1 MPLEKFTP
9 DFIRR
14 LTEVAR
20 GRFDVV
26 LADLPP
32 AWSLWTFEALR
43 QSDEILLVTQM
54 TVPGVR
60 QARRQL
66 ATLTAEGLGE
76 LPIKVVLNRFE
87 KSWGATMIGCA
98 ARRERMCKYVKVPV
112 D

>member
-1 MPLEKFTP
+1 MTRHSSGLSVVAAPRDVMPLEKFTP

-20 GRFDVV
+20 SRFDVV

-60 QARRQL
+60 QARRPL
-66 ATLTAEGLGE
+66 DTPNSEA
-76 LPIKVVLNRFE
+76 
-87 KSWGATMIGCA
+87 IGRAPC
-98 ARRERMCKYVKVPV
+98 REQVCP

>member
-1 MPLEKFTP
+1 MTRHSSGLSVVAAPRDVMPLEKFMP

-20 GRFDVV
+20 SRFDVV

-54 TVPGVR
+54 TVPGVP
-60 QARRQL
+60 QARTQL
-66 ATLTAEGLGE
+66 AQLNAGCHGDLHT
-76 LPIKVVLNRFE
+76 KVGPKPLAKATNNR
-87 KSWGATMIGCA
+87 T
-98 ARRERMCKYVKVPV
+98 
-112 D
+112 